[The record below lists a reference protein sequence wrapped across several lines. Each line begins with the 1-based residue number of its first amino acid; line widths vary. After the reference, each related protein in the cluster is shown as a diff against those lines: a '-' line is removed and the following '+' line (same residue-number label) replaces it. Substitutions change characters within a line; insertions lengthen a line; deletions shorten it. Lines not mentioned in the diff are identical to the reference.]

1 MPAAMTMGTAHLFQ
15 APLKRGGE
23 TIQRL
28 TQWWEARRRRAGE
41 VWLVGAGPGDPGL
54 LTVNAVRALERA
66 QIVLH
71 DSLIAPDVLALAPRR
86 AKRIHVGK
94 RCGNHRTRQAVIHR
108 LMRRYAAAGYRV
120 VRLKGGDPF
129 VFGRGGEE
137 LQAMA
142 TAGVTCHVIP
152 GITAATGCAAYAGIP
167 LTHRDYAHSVQFV
180 TARFGRE
187 GDEPDWS
194 ALARPGHTLVF
205 YMGGR
210 RLGLLARRLLRS
222 GRGSDCPVAIIRDGT
237 GPNQAVRLTTLRGL
251 LSESPE
257 PPDAGAILTIVG
269 EVVALHPQWRSPA
282 CASANATA
290 PSRRP
295 CATDRL
301 ALS

>member
-1 MPAAMTMGTAHLFQ
+1 MPGAMTMITAHLFQ
-15 APLKRGGE
+15 APRQAGE
-23 TIQRL
+23 DAIQRL
-28 TQWWEARRRRAGE
+28 TRWWHARRRRAGE
-41 VWLVGAGPGDPGL
+41 VWLVGAGPSDPGL
-54 LTVNAVRALERA
+54 LTVNAVRALKRA
-66 QIVLH
+66 QVVLH
-71 DSLIAPDVLALAPRR
+71 DSLIAPEVLALAPRR
-86 AKRIHVGK
+86 ARRIHVGK

-137 LQAMA
+137 VQAMA
-142 TAGVTCHVIP
+142 SAGIACQVIP

-180 TARFGRE
+180 TARFGRA

-222 GRGSDCPVAIIRDGT
+222 GRGADCPVAIIRDGT
-237 GPNQAVRLTTLRGL
+237 GPNQSVRLTTLAGL
-251 LSESPE
+251 LAE
-257 PPDAGAILTIVG
+257 PPEQTNAGAILTIVG
-269 EVVALHPQWRSPA
+269 EVVALHPHWQTAPGIP
-282 CASANATA
+282 ANATA
-290 PSRRP
+290 
-295 CATDRL
+295 A
-301 ALS
+301 